1 MSEARKLNKRV
12 MHMSYRPIITNV
24 REASS
29 NEKSGLYEFIINLAD
44 GTECR
49 AFYNRFPE
57 WKMTNISR
65 LQKTPCP
72 VCRKDFIC
80 KCMESF
86 TGELEQQIVENQW
99 IDKAI
104 AH

>member
-1 MSEARKLNKRV
+1 M
-12 MHMSYRPIITNV
+12 T
-24 REASS
+24 EASS
-29 NEKSGLYEFIINLAD
+29 NEKDGLYEFIINLAD
-44 GTECR
+44 GTVCR
-49 AFYNRFPE
+49 AFYTRNPE

-80 KCMESF
+80 KCMDSF
-86 TGELEQQIVENQW
+86 ADVFQQQIDDNHW

-104 AH
+104 AK